1 MNTFLIAC
9 ASIAFS
15 VAAQFM
21 LKIGMVNA
29 RAAASAARSSG
40 WDSLLSAAAQPAVW
54 AGFALYGAGAIVW
67 LRVLAEWDVSRAYPL
82 VGLGFV
88 ATACIGIA
96 MGEAVSLQRFA
107 GVALICAGVY
117 LVGRS

>member
-1 MNTFLIAC
+1 MNTFFIAC

-21 LKIGMVNA
+21 LKSGMVHA
-29 RAAASAARSSG
+29 RAAAAGAHLTS
-40 WDSLLSAAAQPAVW
+40 WDNLLAVVAQPAVW

-67 LRVLAEWDVSRAYPL
+67 LRVLADWDVSRAYPL

-88 ATACIGIA
+88 ATAGIGVV
-96 MGEAVSLQRFA
+96 MGEAVSLQRLA